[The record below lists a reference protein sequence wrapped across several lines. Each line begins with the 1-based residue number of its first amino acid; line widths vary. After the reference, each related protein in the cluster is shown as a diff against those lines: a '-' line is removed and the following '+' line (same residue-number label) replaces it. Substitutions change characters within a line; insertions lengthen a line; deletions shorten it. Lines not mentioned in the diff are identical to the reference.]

1 MQVAILVL
9 LITVF
14 LLMICLVIFSAFV
27 GKTFIRI
34 ANKLDVEISI
44 LKLYSRKCEEVRK
57 DEEKNEESDRRL
69 MELSEK
75 KNVSSP
81 EYEES
86 SSYDELDVFDAIE
99 KTEDEPESL
108 MALLEFGLPDEELEG
123 ILNYINSGM

>member
-1 MQVAILVL
+1 MQIAIFVL

-14 LLMICLVIFSAFV
+14 LLMVYLVIFSAFI

-34 ANKLDVEISI
+34 ANKLDVEIPI

-57 DEEKNEESDRRL
+57 DEEKKEESDQKL
-69 MELSEK
+69 KELSEK

>member
-86 SSYDELDVFDAIE
+86 SS
-99 KTEDEPESL
+99 
-108 MALLEFGLPDEELEG
+108 
-123 ILNYINSGM
+123 